1 MKGISIIIT
10 CYNCERYIEECINSI
25 INLNIKN
32 PYEIIIVDDNSSD
45 NSQKILEK
53 YDKNKSIKI
62 FYNTDNFGVQ
72 KSRNLGIKFAKYKYI
87 MVIDGDDKLKKRTDK
102 QKETYIDEAI
112 NALEKNENI
121 AFVQGIWEMFGEA
134 TGYTITTYPL
144 TEELIV
150 NKHHVQTSI
159 IHRKK
164 DEAIYS
170 PNIKKWQDW
179 SFAISLLNKRY
190 LQGKKN
196 QIYFI
201 AEPYYLYRMHSAK
214 DRVSKREISE
224 EKMILETIN
233 ENPEIFKKYYKDDRN
248 EEIAKKIFTHMP
260 TKLTS
265 ILYVANYDLNTALK
279 MVKERGY
286 HFTKKMET
294 KKFP

>member
-1 MKGISIIIT
+1 
-10 CYNCERYIEECINSI
+10 
-25 INLNIKN
+25 
-32 PYEIIIVDDNSSD
+32 
-45 NSQKILEK
+45 
-53 YDKNKSIKI
+53 
-62 FYNTDNFGVQ
+62 
-72 KSRNLGIKFAKYKYI
+72 
-87 MVIDGDDKLKKRTDK
+87 
-102 QKETYIDEAI
+102 
-112 NALEKNENI
+112 
-121 AFVQGIWEMFGEA
+121 MFGEA

-233 ENPEIFKKYYKDDRN
+233 ENPEIFKKYYKDDKN

-279 MVKERGY
+279 MVKERRY